1 MRPLLPLPAPHAR
14 RLSPGRG
21 AGAGAA
27 GRLGG
32 PRCTPL
38 LGACRSAACGRHR
51 GLGGA
56 HCGTQPWPRWAS
68 GRAGRGQLGF
78 LLVRAGHWL
87 VRPDPPT
94 GVSPARRVPA
104 DAGHGVLLVPMTSP
118 PAPSPCQPDAL
129 GPLSGE
135 GGGGGGR
142 GPRPFLLVLC
152 EPVAC
157 RAQGRP
163 RGSHCTAREGPAA
176 GWPCATATCDPCRSQ
191 PFSKP
196 RRGPEGPAGARAVC
210 VYVGGVLCA
219 PQARGAFQIREKCH
233 LKPGVSLVIRSKPSR
248 AAVMPRGCVVTG
260 PRPPGPHHPPG
271 GTEPCARRRAGQGRR
286 LREGETEATCS
297 WHSEAG
303 LLEEVAFPPPAP
315 RSGTQWC
322 REACDRRPGPG
333 PCERGLSSPAARS
346 GRRC

>member
-1 MRPLLPLPAPHAR
+1 MSKAIEMRGRPLGFAEAGGRALSRRDPEKCDDGRLRPLLPLPAPHAR

-27 GRLGG
+27 GWLGG

-38 LGACRSAACGRHR
+38 LGACRSATCGRHR

-78 LLVRAGHWL
+78 LLVRAGHWP

-94 GVSPARRVPA
+94 GVSPARRVPV
-104 DAGHGVLLVPMTSP
+104 DAGHGCSWCQRRHLPRPP
-118 PAPSPCQPDAL
+118 PASLTPWDLFPERA
-129 GPLSGE
+129 
-135 GGGGGGR
+135 GGGGGR
-142 GPRPFLLVLC
+142 GPRPFLLVLR

-176 GWPCATATCDPCRSQ
+176 GWSCATATCDPCRSQ

-210 VYVGGVLCA
+210 VWGGAL
-219 PQARGAFQIREKCH
+219 PT
-233 LKPGVSLVIRSKPSR
+233 PGQGSLSDQRKVSLETWRVPGYSFRTFQSGSYAKRLCGDRAPAPEVPVIHQGGQNLVRGGEPVR
-248 AAVMPRGCVVTG
+248 ADGSVRGKL
-260 PRPPGPHHPPG
+260 
-271 GTEPCARRRAGQGRR
+271 RRRAAGTARR
-286 LREGETEATCS
+286 VC
-297 WHSEAG
+297 
-303 LLEEVAFPPPAP
+303 
-315 RSGTQWC
+315 
-322 REACDRRPGPG
+322 
-333 PCERGLSSPAARS
+333 
-346 GRRC
+346 

>member
-1 MRPLLPLPAPHAR
+1 MSKAIEMRGRPLGFAEAGGRALSRRDPEKCDGRLRPLLPLPAPHAR

-104 DAGHGVLLVPMTSP
+104 DAGHGVLLVPVTSS

-142 GPRPFLLVLC
+142 GPRPFLLVLR

-210 VYVGGVLCA
+210 VWGGGCSAHPSQRSLSD
-219 PQARGAFQIREKCH
+219 QRK
-233 LKPGVSLVIRSKPSR
+233 VSLETRRVPGYSFKTFQSGSYAKRLCGDR
-248 AAVMPRGCVVTG
+248 A
-260 PRPPGPHHPPG
+260 
-271 GTEPCARRRAGQGRR
+271 
-286 LREGETEATCS
+286 
-297 WHSEAG
+297 
-303 LLEEVAFPPPAP
+303 PAP
-315 RSGTQWC
+315 WSPSSTGGDRTLCEEASRSGQT
-322 REACDRRPGPG
+322 AP
-333 PCERGLSSPAARS
+333 
-346 GRRC
+346 